1 MALAPQIGLE
11 VRRSRWQAFAAHETN
26 QMPPWSVKN
35 WTAVSPSRFPWEQ
48 EALDFVHE
56 KFPASPEYL
65 AWSNFEFI
73 ASEGSINEADLL
85 IASPWG
91 VFLIEIKSR
100 PGRLMGDNAS
110 WTWVGEDGRRRVD
123 ENPLRLTN
131 LKTKRLKDLLGRQP
145 AFRNR
150 DVPFIQP
157 LVFCSAPGLD
167 FQLPPDAR
175 NFICVRDNEDKGRP
189 GIRAAVFQ
197 RQGAG
202 LRQFSDRCVD
212 GPTLKS
218 FAQAM
223 AQAGLRPQNR
233 KVADFILDRLRY
245 ESPTGAFQDW
255 EAHHS
260 TSESVRRLVRL
271 YLTSNQATKED
282 RQAIVEASKREFH
295 TLEKLNHPSILKA
308 LVPAESE
315 LGPAIV
321 FEFDPTAQ
329 RLDHYLA
336 QNGAQLDVGGRL
348 ELLRQV
354 TDAIRYAHDKNVVHR
369 ALSPESIFILLNKS
383 GQARVQ
389 VYNWHTGSRL
399 AEASFSGLTD
409 LTGSLHAA
417 QLLEAPSRAYLAPET
432 LIPGEEPSESMDVF
446 SLGALA
452 YYLFGGKPPALDAA
466 ELEAKLKASPS
477 RSLEVREIRD
487 GVSESIATLV
497 RESTRA
503 GVIERC
509 SLDDFI
515 TYLDIILDELT
526 RRDDEISDPRQADK
540 GNYLANGFCVERL
553 LGKGASSIALLVTK
567 GDARCVLKVAKDH
580 SFNRRL
586 DVEFETL
593 RKVQSPNIVKAFDR
607 YELNGLTTFTVELAG
622 ERTLSRLLKD
632 EGPPDLE
639 LLQRYGEDLIRAI
652 EYLDHEGIFHRD
664 IKPENIG
671 IGGAGGA
678 RSHLRLRLFDFS
690 LASASPTELRV
701 GTPDYIDPFLEDRKA
716 KRYDLSAELY
726 AVAMTL
732 HEIATGERA
741 RWKGGQPR
749 LTNEQITLHVEVC
762 DPNVRDQFTHFFRK
776 ALHRDYRQ
784 RFDNT
789 QEMLRAW
796 SGIFETVDRPTTAH
810 SEHEP
815 TADAISDAV
824 LDTTTLDTPVPLLG
838 LSTRLMNVLDRL
850 GVHTVNELLQFSG
863 PGQFNKFRGV
873 GRKTQREFFSS
884 IQRLRVKFP
893 KANVVEPTV
902 VQEAPFL
909 LGKETVDTLALHALL
924 VKKGKA
930 GDTEL
935 GILHPFLGWKIAPPA
950 DPLVWPSQ
958 SDLVGICKVTR
969 QRIGQIITAARERWK
984 KSPLLAGLRDTI
996 ADLLR
1001 TRGGVM
1007 TQSELVA
1014 GALAARGS
1022 IAEEPQRTQ
1031 LASVAVRAAVEAE
1044 HVSGKPRFEEY
1055 RSGDKVFLAL
1065 HPDLRGYAV
1074 ALGREADRLAALDP
1088 LPTPARVL
1096 EELRAIRFPS
1106 DVPDLAPP
1114 AEARLRQLAVAAASQ
1129 ADLSVRGEIYPPG
1142 LEPRRALALVRNAMF
1157 GVELTIAEIERRL
1170 RARLPR
1176 CGALPPRPQLD
1187 DLLTAAGFELDWDP
1201 LAANGEGAYKSRHKE
1216 TLSVSYSPGS
1226 RQVTRFTPQPSA
1238 LNDPEVA
1245 EAASIEARLRH
1256 SVEEGGYL
1264 ILTVEPTQLER
1275 ARAELT
1281 NRFDL
1286 DACDLDVL
1294 FLESLRAEAERV
1306 GASWDVVLAADAKG
1320 HDSIDWAN
1328 LQRLVERALP
1338 GIESRL
1344 RSGRTT
1350 CLALHPGLLARYGH
1364 MNLIGGLAA
1373 DVGRAGGPRGLWV
1386 LTPEN
1391 GQHTLPTMNGTPIP
1405 ITNNAQH
1412 TRLTSAWLRNEH
1424 RAAEAAS

>member
-1 MALAPQIGLE
+1 MALE
-11 VRRSRWQAFAAHETN
+11 VHPASWQAPAAHDTPSTP
-26 QMPPWSVKN
+26 MPPSAKN
-35 WTAVSPSRFPWEQ
+35 WNAISPSRFPWEQ

-73 ASEGSINEADLL
+73 AADGSINESDLL

-100 PGRLMGDNAS
+100 PGRLTGDNAS
-110 WTWVGEDGRRRVD
+110 WSWIGDDGRRRVD
-123 ENPLRLTN
+123 DNPLRLTN
-131 LKTKRLKDLLGRQP
+131 LKTKRLKDLLSRQP

-189 GIRAAVFQ
+189 GIRAAIFQ

-202 LRQFSDRCVD
+202 LRQFSDRPVD
-212 GPTLKS
+212 GPTLKA

-223 AQAGLRPQNR
+223 AQAGLRKQHR
-233 KVADFILDRLRY
+233 KVADFILDHLRY
-245 ESPTGAFQDW
+245 ECPTGAFQDW

-260 TSESVRRLVRL
+260 TMDSRRLVRL
-271 YLTSNQATKED
+271 YLTSNQATRED

-295 TLEKLNHPSILKA
+295 ILEKLNHPSILKA

-329 RLDHYLA
+329 RLDHYLT
-336 QNGAQLDVGGRL
+336 QSGAQLDVGGRL

-354 TDAIRYAHDKNVVHR
+354 ADAVRYAHGKKVVHR
-369 ALSPESIFILLNKS
+369 SLSPECIYVLTDRA
-383 GQARVQ
+383 GHPRVQ
-389 VYNWHTGSRL
+389 IYNWHAGGRL
-399 AEASFSGLTD
+399 ADGSFSGLTN
-409 LTGSLHAA
+409 LTVSVHSARIM
-417 QLLEAPSRAYLAPET
+417 EEPSRAYLAPET
-432 LIPGEEPSESMDVF
+432 MVSGEEPSEAMDVF

-452 YYLFGGKPPALDAA
+452 YYLFGGQPPALDAA

-477 RSLEVREIRD
+477 RSLEVREICD

-509 SLDDFI
+509 SLDDFL

-526 RRDDEISDPRQADK
+526 RRDDEISDPRLADK
-540 GNYLANGFCVERL
+540 GNYLSNGFCVERL
-553 LGKGASSIALLVTK
+553 LGKGASSIALVVTK
-567 GDARCVLKVAKDH
+567 GESRCVLKVAKDQ

-593 RKVQSPNIVKAFDR
+593 KKINSPNIVKAFDR
-607 YELNGLTTFTVELAG
+607 YELHGLTTFTVELAG
-622 ERTLSRLLKD
+622 ERTLARLLKD

-639 LLQRYGEDLIRAI
+639 LLQRYGEDLIRAV
-652 EYLDHEGIFHRD
+652 EYLDQQGIFHRD

-671 IGGAGGA
+671 IGETSGA
-678 RSHLRLRLFDFS
+678 RTPKRLRLFDFS
-690 LASASPTELRV
+690 LASAAPTELRV

-732 HEIATGERA
+732 HELATGKLA
-741 RWKGGQPR
+741 LFLGGHPR
-749 LTNEQITLHVEVC
+749 LTDEQITLHVEVC
-762 DPNVRDQFTHFFRK
+762 DPNVRDQFTNFFRT

-815 TADAISDAV
+815 TADVISDSV
-824 LDTTTLDTPVPLLG
+824 LKDVTLDTPVPLLY
-838 LSTRLMNVLDRL
+838 LSTRLLNVLDRL

-873 GRKTQREFFSS
+873 GRKTQLEFFSA
-884 IQRLRVKFP
+884 IHRLRTKFP
-893 KANVVEPTV
+893 KAGGSEISV
-902 VQEAPFL
+902 VQSETFM
-909 LGKETVDTLALHALL
+909 LGKETVDTLAQHALL

-930 GDTEL
+930 GDTES
-935 GILHPFLGWKIAPPA
+935 GILHPFLGWNIEPTA
-950 DPLVWPSQ
+950 DPLTWPSQ
-958 SDLVGICKVTR
+958 SDLVEVCDVTR

-984 KSPLLAGLRDTI
+984 KSPLLAGLRDAI
-996 ADLLR
+996 ADLLH

-1007 TQSELVA
+1007 TQRELVA
-1014 GALAARGS
+1014 GILAARGS
-1022 IAEEPQRTQ
+1022 GAEEPQRTQ
-1031 LASVAVRAAVEAE
+1031 FASVAVRAAVEAE
-1044 HVSGKPRFEEY
+1044 HVSDQPRFEEY
-1055 RSGDKVFLAL
+1055 RSGDKIFLAL

-1074 ALGREADRLAALDP
+1074 KLGDKADELAALDP

-1096 EELRAIRFPS
+1096 EELRAVRFPD
-1106 DVPDLAPP
+1106 DVPDLAKP

-1142 LEPRRALALVRNAMF
+1142 LDPRRALALARNAMF
-1157 GVELTIAEIERRL
+1157 GDELTVAEIERRL

-1187 DLLTAAGFELDWDP
+1187 ELLTAAGFELDWDP

-1226 RQVTRFTPQPSA
+1226 RQVTRYTLQPSA
-1238 LNDPEVA
+1238 LTDPDIA
-1245 EAASIEARLRH
+1245 EAASIENRLRH
-1256 SVEEGGYL
+1256 SATEGGYL
-1264 ILTVEPTQLER
+1264 ILTVEPSQLELR
-1275 ARAELT
+1275 C
-1281 NRFDL
+1281 NGFL
-1286 DACDLDVL
+1286 DQHLV
-1294 FLESLRAEAERV
+1294 
-1306 GASWDVVLAADAKG
+1306 SWW
-1320 HDSIDWAN
+1320 S
-1328 LQRLVERALP
+1328 
-1338 GIESRL
+1338 
-1344 RSGRTT
+1344 
-1350 CLALHPGLLARYGH
+1350 
-1364 MNLIGGLAA
+1364 
-1373 DVGRAGGPRGLWV
+1373 
-1386 LTPEN
+1386 
-1391 GQHTLPTMNGTPIP
+1391 
-1405 ITNNAQH
+1405 
-1412 TRLTSAWLRNEH
+1412 
-1424 RAAEAAS
+1424 

>member
-1 MALAPQIGLE
+1 MALE
-11 VRRSRWQAFAAHETN
+11 VHPASWQAPAAHDTPSTP
-26 QMPPWSVKN
+26 MPPSAKN
-35 WTAVSPSRFPWEQ
+35 WNAISPSRFPWEQ

-73 ASEGSINEADLL
+73 AADGSINESDLL

-100 PGRLMGDNAS
+100 PGRLTGDNAS
-110 WTWVGEDGRRRVD
+110 WSWIGDDGRRRVD
-123 ENPLRLTN
+123 DNPLRLTN
-131 LKTKRLKDLLGRQP
+131 LKTKRLKDLLSRQP

-189 GIRAAVFQ
+189 GIRAAIFQ

-202 LRQFSDRCVD
+202 LRQFSDRPVD
-212 GPTLKS
+212 GPTLKA

-223 AQAGLRPQNR
+223 AQAGLRKQHR
-233 KVADFILDRLRY
+233 KVADFILDHLRY
-245 ESPTGAFQDW
+245 ECPTGAFQDW

-260 TSESVRRLVRL
+260 TMDSRRLVRL
-271 YLTSNQATKED
+271 YLTSNQATRED

-295 TLEKLNHPSILKA
+295 ILEKLNHPSILKA

-329 RLDHYLA
+329 RLDHYLT
-336 QNGAQLDVGGRL
+336 QSGAQLDVGGRL

-354 TDAIRYAHDKNVVHR
+354 ADAVRYAHGKKVVHR
-369 ALSPESIFILLNKS
+369 SLSPECIYVLTDRA
-383 GQARVQ
+383 GHPRVQ
-389 VYNWHTGSRL
+389 IYNWHAGGRL
-399 AEASFSGLTD
+399 ADGSFSGLTN
-409 LTGSLHAA
+409 LTVSVHSARIM
-417 QLLEAPSRAYLAPET
+417 EEPSRAYLAPET
-432 LIPGEEPSESMDVF
+432 MVSGEEPSEAMDVF

-452 YYLFGGKPPALDAA
+452 YYLFGGQPPALDAA

-477 RSLEVREIRD
+477 RSLEVREICD

-509 SLDDFI
+509 SLDDFL

-526 RRDDEISDPRQADK
+526 RRDDEISDPRLADK
-540 GNYLANGFCVERL
+540 GNYLSNGFCVERL
-553 LGKGASSIALLVTK
+553 LGKGASSIALVVTK
-567 GDARCVLKVAKDH
+567 GESRCVLKVAKDQ

-593 RKVQSPNIVKAFDR
+593 KKINSPNIVKAFDR
-607 YELNGLTTFTVELAG
+607 YELHGLTTFTVELAG
-622 ERTLSRLLKD
+622 ERTLARLLKD

-639 LLQRYGEDLIRAI
+639 LLQRYGEDLIRAV
-652 EYLDHEGIFHRD
+652 EYLDQQGIFHRD

-671 IGGAGGA
+671 IGETSGA
-678 RSHLRLRLFDFS
+678 RTPKRLRLFDFS
-690 LASASPTELRV
+690 LASAAPTDLRV

-732 HEIATGERA
+732 HELATGKLA
-741 RWKGGQPR
+741 LFLGGHPR
-749 LTNEQITLHVEVC
+749 LTDEQITLHVEVC
-762 DPNVRDQFTHFFRK
+762 DPNVRDQFTNFFRT

-815 TADAISDAV
+815 TADVISDSV
-824 LDTTTLDTPVPLLG
+824 LKDVTLDTPVPLLY
-838 LSTRLMNVLDRL
+838 LSTRLLNVLDRL

-873 GRKTQREFFSS
+873 GRKTQLEFFSA
-884 IQRLRVKFP
+884 IHRLRTKFP
-893 KANVVEPTV
+893 KAGGSEIAV
-902 VQEAPFL
+902 VQSETFM
-909 LGKETVDTLALHALL
+909 LGKETVDTLAHHALL

-930 GDTEL
+930 GDTES
-935 GILHPFLGWKIAPPA
+935 GILHPFLGWNIEPTA
-950 DPLVWPSQ
+950 DPLTWPSQ
-958 SDLVGICKVTR
+958 SDLVEVCDVTR

-984 KSPLLAGLRDTI
+984 KSPLLAGLRDAI
-996 ADLLR
+996 ADLLH

-1007 TQSELVA
+1007 TQRELVA
-1014 GALAARGS
+1014 GILAARGS
-1022 IAEEPQRTQ
+1022 GAEEPQRTQ
-1031 LASVAVRAAVEAE
+1031 FASVAVRAAVEAE
-1044 HVSGKPRFEEY
+1044 HVSDQPRFEEY
-1055 RSGDKVFLAL
+1055 RSGDKIFLAL

-1074 ALGREADRLAALDP
+1074 KLGDKADELAALDP

-1096 EELRAIRFPS
+1096 EELRAVRFPD
-1106 DVPDLAPP
+1106 DVPDLAKP

-1142 LEPRRALALVRNAMF
+1142 LDPRRALALARNAMF
-1157 GVELTIAEIERRL
+1157 GDELTVAEIERRL

-1176 CGALPPRPQLD
+1176 CGVLPPRPQLD
-1187 DLLTAAGFELDWDP
+1187 ELLTAAGFELDWDP

-1226 RQVTRFTPQPSA
+1226 RQITRYTLQPSA
-1238 LNDPEVA
+1238 LTDPDIA
-1245 EAASIEARLRH
+1245 EAASIENRLRH
-1256 SVEEGGYL
+1256 SATEGGYL
-1264 ILTVEPTQLER
+1264 ILTVEPSQLER
-1275 ARAELT
+1275 ARAELAA
-1281 NRFDL
+1281 RFDL
-1286 DACDLDVL
+1286 DACDLDAL
-1294 FLESLRAEAERV
+1294 FLESLRTEAERI
-1306 GASWDVVLAADAKG
+1306 GASWDVVLAADAKA
-1320 HDSIDWAN
+1320 HDSTDWAN

-1338 GIESRL
+1338 GIEGRL
-1344 RSGRTT
+1344 RSGQRT

-1386 LTPEN
+1386 LTPDN
-1391 GQHTLPTMNGTPIP
+1391 GQFALPTLNGAPIP
-1405 ITNNAQH
+1405 ITNKAQH

-1424 RAAEAAS
+1424 RATAAN

>member
-1 MALAPQIGLE
+1 MALE
-11 VRRSRWQAFAAHETN
+11 VHPASWQAPAAHDTPSTP
-26 QMPPWSVKN
+26 MPPSAKN
-35 WTAVSPSRFPWEQ
+35 WNAISPSRFPWEQ

-73 ASEGSINEADLL
+73 AADGSINESDLL

-100 PGRLMGDNAS
+100 PGRLTGDNAS
-110 WTWVGEDGRRRVD
+110 WSWIGDDGRRRVD
-123 ENPLRLTN
+123 DNPLRLTN
-131 LKTKRLKDLLGRQP
+131 LKTKRLKDLLSRQP

-189 GIRAAVFQ
+189 GIRAAIFQ

-202 LRQFSDRCVD
+202 LRQFSDRPVD
-212 GPTLKS
+212 GPTLKA

-223 AQAGLRPQNR
+223 AQAGLRKQHR
-233 KVADFILDRLRY
+233 KVADFILDHLRY
-245 ESPTGAFQDW
+245 ECPTGAFQDW

-260 TSESVRRLVRL
+260 TMDSRRLVRL
-271 YLTSNQATKED
+271 YLTSNQATRED

-295 TLEKLNHPSILKA
+295 ILEKLNHPSILKA

-329 RLDHYLA
+329 RLDHYLT
-336 QNGAQLDVGGRL
+336 QSGAQLDVGGRL

-354 TDAIRYAHDKNVVHR
+354 ADAVRYAHGKKVVHR
-369 ALSPESIFILLNKS
+369 SLSPECIYVLTDRA
-383 GQARVQ
+383 GHPRVQ
-389 VYNWHTGSRL
+389 IYNWHAGGRL
-399 AEASFSGLTD
+399 ADGSFSGLTN
-409 LTGSLHAA
+409 LTVSVHSARIM
-417 QLLEAPSRAYLAPET
+417 EEPSRAYLAPET
-432 LIPGEEPSESMDVF
+432 MVSGEEPSEAMDVF

-452 YYLFGGKPPALDAA
+452 YYLFGGQPPALDAA

-477 RSLEVREIRD
+477 RSLEVREICD

-509 SLDDFI
+509 SLDDFL

-526 RRDDEISDPRQADK
+526 RRDDEISDPRLADK
-540 GNYLANGFCVERL
+540 GNYLSNGFCVERL
-553 LGKGASSIALLVTK
+553 LGKGASSIALVVTK
-567 GDARCVLKVAKDH
+567 GESRCVLKVAKDQ

-593 RKVQSPNIVKAFDR
+593 KKINSPNIVKAFDR
-607 YELNGLTTFTVELAG
+607 YELHGLTTFTVELAG
-622 ERTLSRLLKD
+622 ERTLARLLKD

-639 LLQRYGEDLIRAI
+639 LLQRYGEDLIRAV
-652 EYLDHEGIFHRD
+652 EYLDQQGIFHRD

-671 IGGAGGA
+671 IGETSGA
-678 RSHLRLRLFDFS
+678 RTPKRLRLFDFS
-690 LASASPTELRV
+690 LASAAPTELRV

-732 HEIATGERA
+732 HELATGKLA
-741 RWKGGQPR
+741 LFLGGHPR
-749 LTNEQITLHVEVC
+749 LTDEQITLHVEVC
-762 DPNVRDQFTHFFRK
+762 DPNVRDQFTNFFRT

-815 TADAISDAV
+815 TADVISDSV
-824 LDTTTLDTPVPLLG
+824 LKDVTLDTPVPLLY
-838 LSTRLMNVLDRL
+838 LSTRLLNVLDRL

-873 GRKTQREFFSS
+873 GRKTQLEFFSA
-884 IQRLRVKFP
+884 IHRLRTKFP
-893 KANVVEPTV
+893 KAGGSEISV
-902 VQEAPFL
+902 VQSETFM
-909 LGKETVDTLALHALL
+909 LGKETVDTLAQHALL

-930 GDTEL
+930 GDTES
-935 GILHPFLGWKIAPPA
+935 GILHPFLGWNIEPTA
-950 DPLVWPSQ
+950 DPLTWPSQ
-958 SDLVGICKVTR
+958 SDLVEVCDVTR

-984 KSPLLAGLRDTI
+984 KSPLLAGLRDAI
-996 ADLLR
+996 ADLLH

-1007 TQSELVA
+1007 TQRELVA
-1014 GALAARGS
+1014 GILAARGS
-1022 IAEEPQRTQ
+1022 GAEEPQRTQ
-1031 LASVAVRAAVEAE
+1031 FASVAVRAAVEAE
-1044 HVSGKPRFEEY
+1044 HVSDQPRFEEY
-1055 RSGDKVFLAL
+1055 RSGDKIFLAL

-1074 ALGREADRLAALDP
+1074 KLGDKADELAALDP

-1096 EELRAIRFPS
+1096 EELRAVRFPD
-1106 DVPDLAPP
+1106 DVPDLAKP

-1142 LEPRRALALVRNAMF
+1142 LDPRRALALARNAMF
-1157 GVELTIAEIERRL
+1157 GDELTVAEIERRL

-1176 CGALPPRPQLD
+1176 CGVLPPRPQLD
-1187 DLLTAAGFELDWDP
+1187 ELLTAAGFELDWDP

-1226 RQVTRFTPQPSA
+1226 RQVTRYTLQPSA
-1238 LNDPEVA
+1238 LTDPDIA
-1245 EAASIEARLRH
+1245 EAASIENRLRH
-1256 SVEEGGYL
+1256 SAAEGGYL
-1264 ILTVEPTQLER
+1264 ILTVEPSQLER
-1275 ARAELT
+1275 ARAELAA
-1281 NRFDL
+1281 RFDL
-1286 DACDLDVL
+1286 DACDIDAL
-1294 FLESLRAEAERV
+1294 FLESLRAEAERI
-1306 GASWDVVLAADAKG
+1306 GASWDVVLAADAKA
-1320 HDSIDWAN
+1320 HDSTDWAN

-1338 GIESRL
+1338 GIEGRL
-1344 RSGRTT
+1344 RSGQRT

-1373 DVGRAGGPRGLWV
+1373 DVGRTGGPRGLWV
-1386 LTPEN
+1386 LTPDN
-1391 GQHTLPTMNGTPIP
+1391 GQHTLPTLNGAPIP
-1405 ITNNAQH
+1405 ITNKAQH

-1424 RAAEAAS
+1424 RATAAN

>member
-1 MALAPQIGLE
+1 
-11 VRRSRWQAFAAHETN
+11 
-26 QMPPWSVKN
+26 MPHPKARN
-35 WTAVSPSRFPWEQ
+35 WNAISPSRYPWEQ

-56 KFPASPEYL
+56 KFPASPDYL

-73 ASEGSINEADLL
+73 AADGSINETDLL

-91 VFLIEIKSR
+91 VFLVEIKSR
-100 PGRLMGDNAS
+100 PGRLTGDNAS
-110 WTWVGEDGRRRVD
+110 WTWIGEDGRRRVD
-123 ENPLRLTN
+123 DNPLRLTN
-131 LKTKRLKDLLGRQP
+131 LKTKRLKDLLSRQP

-175 NFICVRDNEDKGRP
+175 NFICVRDNEDKVRP
-189 GIRAAVFQ
+189 GIRAAIFQ

-202 LRQFSDRCVD
+202 LRQFSERPVD
-212 GPTLKS
+212 GPALKA

-223 AQAGLRPQNR
+223 AQAGLRKQNR

-245 ESPTGAFQDW
+245 ESPTGTFQDW

-260 TSESVRRLVRL
+260 TSETVRRLVRL

-295 TLEKLNHPSILKA
+295 TLEKLNHSSILKA

-315 LGPAIV
+315 LGPAII

-336 QNGAQLDVGGRL
+336 QNGEHLDVGCRL

-354 TDAIRYAHDKNVVHR
+354 ADAVRYAHGKKVVHR
-369 ALSPESIFILLNKS
+369 ALSPECIFVLTDKA
-383 GQARVQ
+383 GQFRVQ
-389 VYNWHTGSRL
+389 IYNWHAGGRL
-399 AEASFSGLTD
+399 ADGSFSGLTD
-409 LTGSLHAA
+409 LTATTHSARLM
-417 QLLEAPSRAYLAPET
+417 EEPSRAYLAPET
-432 LIPGEEPSESMDVF
+432 MVSGEEPSEAMDVF

-452 YYLFGGKPPALDAA
+452 YYLFGGQAPALDAA

-477 RSLEVREIRD
+477 RSLDVREIRD

-509 SLDDFI
+509 SLDDFL

-540 GNYLANGFCVERL
+540 GNYLANGFCVERV
-553 LGKGASSIALLVTK
+553 LGRGASSIALLVTK
-567 GDARCVLKVAKDH
+567 GESRCVLKVAKDQ

-586 DVEFETL
+586 DAEFETL
-593 RKVQSPNIVKAFDR
+593 KKFNSPNIVKAFDR

-622 ERTLSRLLKD
+622 ECSLARLLK
-632 EGPPDLE
+632 EQGPPDLE
-639 LLQRYGEDLIRAI
+639 LLQRYGEDLIRAV
-652 EYLDHEGIFHRD
+652 EYLDQQGIFHRD

-671 IGGAGGA
+671 IGETSGA
-678 RSHLRLRLFDFS
+678 RTPKRLRLFDFS
-690 LASASPTELRV
+690 LANSAPTELRV

-716 KRYDLSAELY
+716 KRYDLRAELY

-732 HEIATGERA
+732 HEVATGERA

-749 LTNEQITLHVEVC
+749 LTNEEITLHVEVC
-762 DPNVRDQFTHFFRK
+762 DPDVRDQFTNFFRT

-784 RFDNT
+784 RFDNM

-796 SGIFETVDRPTTAH
+796 SGIFETVDLPATTH
-810 SEHEP
+810 SKHEP
-815 TADAISDAV
+815 NADAISDVV
-824 LDTTTLDTPVPLLG
+824 LATTTLDTPVPLLG

-873 GRKTQREFFSS
+873 GRKTQREFFSA
-884 IQRLRVKFP
+884 IHKLRVKFP
-893 KANVVEPTV
+893 KAGAGEAAG
-902 VQEAPFL
+902 VQEETFM
-909 LGKETVDTLALHALL
+909 LGKETVDTLARHALL

-930 GDTEL
+930 GDTES
-935 GILHPFLGWKIAPPA
+935 GILHPFLGWNIEATA
-950 DPLVWPSQ
+950 DPLAWPSQ
-958 SDLVGICKVTR
+958 SDLVEVCDVTR
-969 QRIGQIITAARERWK
+969 QRIGQVITAARERWK
-984 KSPLLAGLRDTI
+984 KSPLLVALRD
-996 ADLLR
+996 AVDDLLL

-1007 TQSELVA
+1007 TQRELVA
-1014 GALAARGS
+1014 AVLAARGS
-1022 IAEEPQRTQ
+1022 GAEEPQRTQ
-1031 LASVAVRAAVEAE
+1031 FASVAVRAAVEAE
-1044 HVSGKPRFEEY
+1044 HVSDKPRFEEY
-1055 RSGDKVFLAL
+1055 RSGDKIFLAL
-1065 HPDLRGYAV
+1065 HPELRGYAV
-1074 ALGREADRLAALDP
+1074 KLGDKADELAALDP

-1096 EELRAIRFPS
+1096 EELRAVRFPD
-1106 DVPDLAPP
+1106 DVHDLAQPP
-1114 AEARLRQLAVAAASQ
+1114 ESRLRQLAVAAASQ

-1142 LEPRRALALVRNAMF
+1142 LDPRRALALARNAMF
-1157 GVELTIAEIERRL
+1157 GDELTVAEIERRL

-1176 CGALPPRPQLD
+1176 CGTLPPRPQLD
-1187 DLLTAAGFELDWDP
+1187 ELLTAAGFELDWDP

-1226 RQVTRFTPQPSA
+1226 RQVTRYTLQPSA
-1238 LNDPEVA
+1238 LTDPDIA
-1245 EAASIEARLRH
+1245 EAASIENRLRH
-1256 SVEEGGYL
+1256 SAAEGGYL
-1264 ILTVEPTQLER
+1264 ILTVEPSQLER
-1275 ARAELT
+1275 ARAELAA
-1281 NRFDL
+1281 RFDL
-1286 DACDLDVL
+1286 DACDLDDL
-1294 FLESLRAEAERV
+1294 FLESLHTEAERAR
-1306 GASWDVVLAADAKG
+1306 ASWDVVLAADAKA
-1320 HDSIDWAN
+1320 HNSTDWAN
-1328 LQRLVERALP
+1328 LQRLVDRALP
-1338 GIESRL
+1338 GIEGRL
-1344 RSGRTT
+1344 RSVQKT

-1373 DVGRAGGPRGLWV
+1373 DVGRPGGPRGLWV
-1386 LTPEN
+1386 LAPDN
-1391 GQHTLPTMNGTPIP
+1391 GSHTLPRLNGVPIP
-1405 ITNNAQH
+1405 ITNPAQH

-1424 RAAEAAS
+1424 RAAKKVS

>member
-1 MALAPQIGLE
+1 MALE
-11 VRRSRWQAFAAHETN
+11 VHPASWQAPAAHDTPSTP
-26 QMPPWSVKN
+26 MPPSAKN
-35 WTAVSPSRFPWEQ
+35 WNAISPSRFPWEQ

-73 ASEGSINEADLL
+73 AADGSINESDLL

-100 PGRLMGDNAS
+100 PGRLTGDNAS
-110 WTWVGEDGRRRVD
+110 WSWIGDDGRRRVD
-123 ENPLRLTN
+123 DNPLRLTN
-131 LKTKRLKDLLGRQP
+131 LKTKRLKDLLSRQP

-189 GIRAAVFQ
+189 GIRAAIFQ

-202 LRQFSDRCVD
+202 LRQFSDRPVD
-212 GPTLKS
+212 GPTLKA

-223 AQAGLRPQNR
+223 AQAGLRKQHR
-233 KVADFILDRLRY
+233 KVADFILDHLRY
-245 ESPTGAFQDW
+245 ECPTGAFQDW

-260 TSESVRRLVRL
+260 TMDSRRLVRL
-271 YLTSNQATKED
+271 YLTSNQATRED

-295 TLEKLNHPSILKA
+295 ILEKLNHPSILKA

-329 RLDHYLA
+329 RLDHYLT
-336 QNGAQLDVGGRL
+336 QSGAQLDVGGRL

-354 TDAIRYAHDKNVVHR
+354 ADAVRYAHGKKVVHR
-369 ALSPESIFILLNKS
+369 SLSPECIYVLTDRA
-383 GQARVQ
+383 GHPRVQ
-389 VYNWHTGSRL
+389 IYNWHAGGRL
-399 AEASFSGLTD
+399 ADGSFSGLTN
-409 LTGSLHAA
+409 LTVSVHSARIM
-417 QLLEAPSRAYLAPET
+417 EEPSRAYLAPET
-432 LIPGEEPSESMDVF
+432 MVSGEEPSEAMDVF

-452 YYLFGGKPPALDAA
+452 YYLFGGQPPALDAA

-477 RSLEVREIRD
+477 RSLEVREICD

-509 SLDDFI
+509 SLDDFL

-526 RRDDEISDPRQADK
+526 RRDDEISDPRLADK
-540 GNYLANGFCVERL
+540 GNYLSNGFCVERL
-553 LGKGASSIALLVTK
+553 LGKGASSIALVVTK
-567 GDARCVLKVAKDH
+567 GESRCVLKVAKDQ

-593 RKVQSPNIVKAFDR
+593 KKINSPNIVKAFDR
-607 YELNGLTTFTVELAG
+607 YELHGLTTFTVELAG
-622 ERTLSRLLKD
+622 ERTLARLLKD

-639 LLQRYGEDLIRAI
+639 LLQRYGEDLIRAV
-652 EYLDHEGIFHRD
+652 EYLDQQGIFHRD

-671 IGGAGGA
+671 IGETSGA
-678 RSHLRLRLFDFS
+678 RTPKRLRLFDFS
-690 LASASPTELRV
+690 LASAAPTELRV

-732 HEIATGERA
+732 HELATGKLA
-741 RWKGGQPR
+741 LFLGGHPR
-749 LTNEQITLHVEVC
+749 LTDEQITLHVEVC
-762 DPNVRDQFTHFFRK
+762 DPNVRDQFTNFFRT

-815 TADAISDAV
+815 TADVISDSV
-824 LDTTTLDTPVPLLG
+824 LKDVTLDTPVPLLY
-838 LSTRLMNVLDRL
+838 LSTRLLNVLDRL

-873 GRKTQREFFSS
+873 GRKTQLEFFSA
-884 IQRLRVKFP
+884 IHRLRTKFP
-893 KANVVEPTV
+893 KAGGSEIAV
-902 VQEAPFL
+902 VQSETFM
-909 LGKETVDTLALHALL
+909 LGKETVDTLAHHALL

-930 GDTEL
+930 GDTES
-935 GILHPFLGWKIAPPA
+935 GILHPFLGWNIEPTA
-950 DPLVWPSQ
+950 DPLTWPSQ
-958 SDLVGICKVTR
+958 SDLVEVCDVTR

-984 KSPLLAGLRDTI
+984 KSPLLAGLRDAI
-996 ADLLR
+996 ADLLH

-1007 TQSELVA
+1007 TQRELVA
-1014 GALAARGS
+1014 GILAARGS
-1022 IAEEPQRTQ
+1022 GAEEPQRTQ
-1031 LASVAVRAAVEAE
+1031 FASVAVRAAVEAE
-1044 HVSGKPRFEEY
+1044 HVSDQPRFEEY
-1055 RSGDKVFLAL
+1055 RSGDKIFLAL

-1074 ALGREADRLAALDP
+1074 KLGDKADELAALDP

-1096 EELRAIRFPS
+1096 EELRAVRFPD
-1106 DVPDLAPP
+1106 DVPDLAKP

-1142 LEPRRALALVRNAMF
+1142 LDPRRALALARNAMF
-1157 GVELTIAEIERRL
+1157 GDELTVAEIERRL

-1176 CGALPPRPQLD
+1176 CGVLPPRPQLD
-1187 DLLTAAGFELDWDP
+1187 ELLTAAGFELDWDP

-1226 RQVTRFTPQPSA
+1226 RQITRYTLQPSA
-1238 LNDPEVA
+1238 LTDPDIA
-1245 EAASIEARLRH
+1245 EAASIENRLRH
-1256 SVEEGGYL
+1256 SATEGGYL
-1264 ILTVEPTQLER
+1264 ILTVEPSQLER
-1275 ARAELT
+1275 ARAELAA
-1281 NRFDL
+1281 RFDL
-1286 DACDLDVL
+1286 DACDLDAL
-1294 FLESLRAEAERV
+1294 FLESLRTEAERI
-1306 GASWDVVLAADAKG
+1306 GASWDVVLAADAKA
-1320 HDSIDWAN
+1320 HDSTDWAN

-1338 GIESRL
+1338 GIEGRL
-1344 RSGRTT
+1344 RSGQKT

-1386 LTPEN
+1386 LTPDN
-1391 GQHTLPTMNGTPIP
+1391 GQFALPTLNGAPIP
-1405 ITNNAQH
+1405 ITNKAQH

-1424 RAAEAAS
+1424 RATAAN